1 MKLKHLFLTFS
12 FVVGIFSVAFAQQQ
26 QTALNVATTNP
37 SKPMNFAGNEQACFV
52 TNITNSATDGSGIFI
67 DDMQLQIPDGF
78 DLVSLSVVKNETTLV
93 SNSLSMQLN
102 DTLKPAESYLL
113 NYCIRVNCDAVPT
126 NLSNQFSVFFSNNL
140 QVHYTEHDTIK
151 TFEKRTN
158 DFKLEVPSLSL
169 TVGVGNANTHN
180 NVKNIVWQTPV
191 TDTFTIRNTA
201 GAGPISNLRVS
212 MLLMQNVDAFSDVKF
227 SVVGGQFRNAEVEGG
242 KYYIDLSSSD
252 FQQAG
257 LGDTL
262 NADDQLKVAVSFIPT
277 KFYLQTQAKYLA
289 QVKNGSDVCNE
300 QTNASAICDYHCQE
314 PNVTLSVTTEIIQ
327 QANYCGREFIC
338 DVTFT
343 NTSENTLTNTL
354 KNARIY
360 FENYGYQIISVQDNG
375 TELTASSF
383 NTYPLHTTDI
393 DGDGKPDLLPQE
405 SHTYRIRAILQN
417 PRDNVSLVIN
427 LDGESIDGLNKNRY
441 INISNNLTER
451 QFTLL
456 SPTDTKD
463 GDSAIYR
470 VDVSLNPQYYFQQ
483 NGFMDVDYVGLMYND
498 ELVLT
503 YPRSTSIIQSDS
515 VTIVASCDIPQLFKL
530 VVRTNNCDIIYTK
543 DSVIGKSVV
552 ECPDTLLNSSC
563 VSVHTTEVTSI
574 SPQEIN
580 TCETFTINAVGE
592 LAYLSNDTC
601 SRPQRIIARVYDLE
615 GRLQFESVSCSVSV
629 GGSSYTLQPSNTN
642 AVNNGIAWISD
653 VVSVPFN
660 ETLNVLQLQLNAE
673 VFVKGD
679 HTLPEKNGYNVRVEF
694 AVEDNEDIIHNAN
707 SKGYPLTVYDPEL
720 NPSEPPFP
728 ASSVEG
734 ELMISFSMT
743 RAAETASQHPIRL
756 THVDLPAI
764 NGYYYTTASDV
775 GQPYS
780 VDISNEYALNT
791 ETVGRGARF
800 SHEIKALC
808 YTDMTSYNGTLH
820 GTYTYSDYYASCI
833 ENETFTRDFA
843 KVYTL
848 RAPVIEMNSSV
859 EQALTR
865 LTTWNVFVRNIGG
878 ANAPNVTLRI
888 KPNENNVT
896 NLNIEN
902 VAVGN
907 VIIRNPQYKKI
918 GDDAYVNIG
927 TINVNNNDLVKV
939 TITMSG
945 CTGEGTSY
953 LDVTAIW
960 SCEDIMTMTNL
971 PEEFELRNCN
981 NFFTQLELENMEAVL
996 VAESIYP
1003 NENEKFSLCQEIP
1016 IHLDVYNSG
1025 RAILTDVGFMLD
1037 EKFFSG
1043 NVNIKNDEVYARY
1056 SGVEQII
1063 PNVSSTQFIGN
1074 ISDTNTVISNQILK
1088 YNSGETGLPSRNND
1102 LDVVAMDFS
1111 VMVNCGENDTT
1122 KISPLTFKISA
1133 LGNCGESQEKQF
1145 IYHLP
1150 IEGLDQIQMVGI
1162 TASSSQFV
1170 AMQSG
1175 GIAEGQLTVTVT
1187 NNSLDVLR
1195 NLIVNFELPDG
1206 LTIITTSNNSEIQ
1219 GFALHSTL
1227 KEEGVIDVQLTAPTG
1242 YTIPIGE
1249 SRTFTLT
1256 LQENEPCPK
1265 KSVALINA
1273 GILLDIP
1280 SNCSATGT
1288 CPIYAFTDNDTV
1300 QLERLR
1306 QPVVVTITGADTIC
1320 VGNDVTLTASGAS
1333 TYVWDDNTTNAT
1345 VNVAYPKTTYHV
1357 TGYVGECSDTE
1368 EHTITFME
1376 RLTQPQLM
1384 LVVGADTITNGKIQY
1399 SDWNTLGE
1407 QIIHAES
1414 DINGTLT
1421 PISKPDDNK
1430 CGTYQYQYTIANQC
1444 DTLTASITFEVEN
1457 CDTTTCENNDL
1468 VVIDGKT
1475 GYTLE
1480 DLDVLRGYIQGGA
1493 TLQPTADGG
1502 FTITVH
1508 TNCGE
1513 RTYTLNSCFLEN
1525 ADINKDGV
1533 VNNADID
1540 RLAEMMLEQTNCQNN
1555 QNN

>member
-1 MKLKHLFLTFS
+1 MKLKHLFLTLS
-12 FVVGIFSVAFAQQQ
+12 YVVGICSVVFAQQQ
-26 QTALNVATTNP
+26 PTALNVATTNP

-300 QTNASAICDYHCQE
+300 QINASAICDYHCQE

-338 DVTFT
+338 DVSFT

-552 ECPDTLLNSSC
+552 ECPDTLFNSSC
-563 VSVHTTEVTSI
+563 LSVHTTEVTSVA
-574 SPQEIN
+574 PQEIN
-580 TCETFTINAVGE
+580 TCETFTISAVGE
-592 LAYLSNDTC
+592 LAYLSYDTC

-629 GGSSYTLQPSNTN
+629 DGTSYTLQPSNTN
-642 AVNNGIAWISD
+642 AVNNGIEWISD

-660 ETLNVLQLQLNAE
+660 ETFNVLRLQLNAE
-673 VFVKGD
+673 VFVKGN
-679 HTLPEKNGYNVRVEF
+679 HNLPNRSDCNLRVEF
-694 AVEDNEDIIHNAN
+694 ALEDDEDIIHNAN

-808 YTDMTSYNGTLH
+808 YTDTSYNGTLH
-820 GTYTYSDYYASCI
+820 GTYTYSDYYASCD

-859 EQALTR
+859 EQALTT
-865 LTTWNVFVRNIGG
+865 LTTWNVFVKNTGG

-896 NLNIEN
+896 DLNIRH

-907 VIIRNPQYKKI
+907 QIIDAPQYKKI
-918 GDDAYVNIG
+918 GNVAYVNIG
-927 TINVNNNDLVKV
+927 EINVNNNDLVRV
-939 TITMSG
+939 TITLSG
-945 CTGEGTSY
+945 GCSGEGTSY

-981 NFFTQLELENMEAVL
+981 NFSTQLELQNMEAVL
-996 VAESIYP
+996 VAESDYP
-1003 NENEKFSLCQEIP
+1003 NEEFKLCQEIP
-1016 IHLDVYNSG
+1016 IHLDIYNSG
-1025 RAILTDVGFMLD
+1025 RAMLTDVGLLFD
-1037 EKFFSG
+1037 EEFFSDNVILKNNKIEVTYNGFEHSINTADLLG
-1043 NVNIKNDEVYARY
+1043 NL
-1056 SGVEQII
+1056 
-1063 PNVSSTQFIGN
+1063 
-1074 ISDTNTVISNQILK
+1074 SDTNRVISGKVLRPYSDIM
-1088 YNSGETGLPSRNND
+1088 GLPSRSSNSEV
-1102 LDVVAMDFS
+1102 LSIDFS
-1111 VMVNCGENDTT
+1111 VIITCGAEKMTEIKALQFNT
-1122 KISPLTFKISA
+1122 SA
-1133 LGNCGESQEKQF
+1133 LGNCGEPQKQQF
-1145 IYHLP
+1145 NYHLP
-1150 IEGLDQIQMVGI
+1150 LEGLDQIQMVGV
-1162 TASSSQFV
+1162 TTSSTPFT

-1175 GIAEGQLTVTVT
+1175 GIAEGQITVTVT
-1187 NNSLDVLR
+1187 NNSLNPLD
-1195 NLIVNFELPDG
+1195 NLVVGVKLPDG
-1206 LTIITTSNNSEIQ
+1206 LTVTTPSGNSQIK
-1219 GFALHSTL
+1219 GFALQTEQ
-1227 KEEGVIDVQLTAPTG
+1227 KANGATEVILTAPAD
-1242 YTIPIGE
+1242 YIVPVGE

-1256 LQENEPCPK
+1256 VQENKPCPK
-1265 KSVALINA
+1265 DSKAFAYAEVPIEVGS
-1273 GILLDIP
+1273 D
-1280 SNCSATGT
+1280 CGT
-1288 CPIYAFTDNDTV
+1288 ETCTVRAQTDCDTIEL
-1300 QLERLR
+1300 QRLR
-1306 QPVVVTITGADTIC
+1306 QPVIVTITGDDTVC
-1320 VGNDVTLTASGAS
+1320 VGNEVILTASGANS
-1333 TYVWDDNTTNAT
+1333 YIWDDNTTGAT
-1345 VNVAYPKTTYHV
+1345 KSVAYPKTMYHV
-1357 TGYVGECSDTE
+1357 TGYVDECSDTA
-1368 EHTITFME
+1368 EHTITFVE
-1376 RLTQPQLM
+1376 RLTQPQLI

-1399 SDWNTLGE
+1399 SDWSTLGE

-1414 DINGTLT
+1414 DIDGTLT

-1430 CGTYQYQYTIANQC
+1430 CGIYEYQYTISNQC
-1444 DTLTASITFEVEN
+1444 DSLATSITFEVEN
-1457 CDTTTCENNDL
+1457 CDTMVCEDGDL
-1468 VVIDGKT
+1468 VEIDGKP

-1480 DLDVLRGYIQGGA
+1480 DLDVLRSYVQNGA
-1493 TLQPTADGG
+1493 TLQPSTDGG
-1502 FTITVH
+1502 FTITII

-1513 RTYTLNSCFLEN
+1513 KNYTLNSCFINN

-1540 RLAEMMLEQTNCQNN
+1540 RLAEVILEQTNCQNN

>member
-26 QTALNVATTNP
+26 HTALNVATTNP

-102 DTLKPAESYLL
+102 DTLRPSESYIL
-113 NYCIRVNCDAVPT
+113 NYCIRANCNAIPT
-126 NLSNQFSVFFSNNL
+126 NISNQFSVSFWNTLNINYS
-140 QVHYTEHDTIK
+140 EHDTVK
-151 TFEKRTN
+151 TLVKETD

-212 MLLMQNVDAFSDVKF
+212 MLLMQNADAFSDVKF

-552 ECPDTLLNSSC
+552 ECPDTLFNSSC
-563 VSVHTTEVTSI
+563 LSVHTTEVTSVA
-574 SPQEIN
+574 PQEIN
-580 TCETFTINAVGE
+580 TCETFTISAVGE
-592 LAYLSNDTC
+592 LAYLSYDTC

-629 GGSSYTLQPSNTN
+629 DGTSYTLQPSNTN
-642 AVNNGIAWISD
+642 AVNNGIEWISD

-660 ETLNVLQLQLNAE
+660 ETFNVLRLQLNAE
-673 VFVKGD
+673 VFVKGN
-679 HTLPEKNGYNVRVEF
+679 HNLPNRSDCNLRVEF
-694 AVEDNEDIIHNAN
+694 ALEDDEDIIHNN
-707 SKGYPLTVYDPEL
+707 KY
-720 NPSEPPFP
+720 
-728 ASSVEG
+728 
-734 ELMISFSMT
+734 
-743 RAAETASQHPIRL
+743 RA
-756 THVDLPAI
+756 
-764 NGYYYTTASDV
+764 
-775 GQPYS
+775 
-780 VDISNEYALNT
+780 
-791 ETVGRGARF
+791 
-800 SHEIKALC
+800 
-808 YTDMTSYNGTLH
+808 
-820 GTYTYSDYYASCI
+820 
-833 ENETFTRDFA
+833 
-843 KVYTL
+843 
-848 RAPVIEMNSSV
+848 
-859 EQALTR
+859 
-865 LTTWNVFVRNIGG
+865 
-878 ANAPNVTLRI
+878 
-888 KPNENNVT
+888 
-896 NLNIEN
+896 
-902 VAVGN
+902 
-907 VIIRNPQYKKI
+907 
-918 GDDAYVNIG
+918 
-927 TINVNNNDLVKV
+927 
-939 TITMSG
+939 
-945 CTGEGTSY
+945 
-953 LDVTAIW
+953 
-960 SCEDIMTMTNL
+960 
-971 PEEFELRNCN
+971 
-981 NFFTQLELENMEAVL
+981 
-996 VAESIYP
+996 
-1003 NENEKFSLCQEIP
+1003 
-1016 IHLDVYNSG
+1016 
-1025 RAILTDVGFMLD
+1025 
-1037 EKFFSG
+1037 
-1043 NVNIKNDEVYARY
+1043 
-1056 SGVEQII
+1056 
-1063 PNVSSTQFIGN
+1063 
-1074 ISDTNTVISNQILK
+1074 
-1088 YNSGETGLPSRNND
+1088 
-1102 LDVVAMDFS
+1102 
-1111 VMVNCGENDTT
+1111 
-1122 KISPLTFKISA
+1122 
-1133 LGNCGESQEKQF
+1133 
-1145 IYHLP
+1145 
-1150 IEGLDQIQMVGI
+1150 
-1162 TASSSQFV
+1162 
-1170 AMQSG
+1170 
-1175 GIAEGQLTVTVT
+1175 
-1187 NNSLDVLR
+1187 
-1195 NLIVNFELPDG
+1195 
-1206 LTIITTSNNSEIQ
+1206 
-1219 GFALHSTL
+1219 
-1227 KEEGVIDVQLTAPTG
+1227 
-1242 YTIPIGE
+1242 
-1249 SRTFTLT
+1249 
-1256 LQENEPCPK
+1256 
-1265 KSVALINA
+1265 
-1273 GILLDIP
+1273 
-1280 SNCSATGT
+1280 
-1288 CPIYAFTDNDTV
+1288 
-1300 QLERLR
+1300 
-1306 QPVVVTITGADTIC
+1306 
-1320 VGNDVTLTASGAS
+1320 
-1333 TYVWDDNTTNAT
+1333 
-1345 VNVAYPKTTYHV
+1345 
-1357 TGYVGECSDTE
+1357 
-1368 EHTITFME
+1368 
-1376 RLTQPQLM
+1376 
-1384 LVVGADTITNGKIQY
+1384 
-1399 SDWNTLGE
+1399 
-1407 QIIHAES
+1407 
-1414 DINGTLT
+1414 
-1421 PISKPDDNK
+1421 
-1430 CGTYQYQYTIANQC
+1430 
-1444 DTLTASITFEVEN
+1444 
-1457 CDTTTCENNDL
+1457 
-1468 VVIDGKT
+1468 
-1475 GYTLE
+1475 
-1480 DLDVLRGYIQGGA
+1480 
-1493 TLQPTADGG
+1493 
-1502 FTITVH
+1502 
-1508 TNCGE
+1508 
-1513 RTYTLNSCFLEN
+1513 
-1525 ADINKDGV
+1525 
-1533 VNNADID
+1533 
-1540 RLAEMMLEQTNCQNN
+1540 
-1555 QNN
+1555 

>member
-37 SKPMNFAGNEQACFV
+37 SEPMTFAGNEQAHFV
-52 TNITNSATDGSGIFI
+52 TNITNTATDGSGMFI
-67 DDMQLQIPDGF
+67 DNIQLQIPEGF
-78 DLVSLSVVKNETTLV
+78 DLVSLSLVKNETTLV
-93 SNSLSMQLN
+93 SNTLSMQLN
-102 DTLKPAESYLL
+102 DTLRPSEYYTL

-126 NLSNQFSVFFSNNL
+126 NISNQFSVFFSNNL

-201 GAGPISNLRVS
+201 GAGSISNLRVA
-212 MLLMQNVDAFSDVKF
+212 MLLMQNVDAFSDVRF

-257 LGDTL
+257 LGDTFDS
-262 NADDQLKVAVSFIPT
+262 NEQLRVAVSFIPT

-300 QTNASAICDYHCQE
+300 QINASAICDYHCQE
-314 PNVTLSVTTEIIQ
+314 PNVTLNITSEIIQ
-327 QANYCGREFIC
+327 KANYCGREFIC
-338 DVTFT
+338 DVTLT

-354 KNARIY
+354 KNARFY
-360 FENYGYQIISVQDNG
+360 FGNWGYEITSVQFNG
-375 TELTASSF
+375 TELTATSH
-383 NTYPLHTTDI
+383 NTYSLPTTDI
-393 DGDGKPDLLPQE
+393 DGDGSPDFLPQE
-405 SHTYRIRAILQN
+405 SHTYRIRAVLQE
-417 PRDNVSLVIN
+417 PTDNVSLWV
-427 LDGESIDGLNKNRY
+427 DFRGELVNGLSKSASA
-441 INISNNLTER
+441 IISNNLVER
-451 QFTLL
+451 QNTILT
-456 SPTDTKD
+456 SPTDTK
-463 GDSAIYR
+463 GGEPATYK
-470 VDVSLNPQYYFQQ
+470 VDVNLNPQYYFQQ
-483 NGFMDVDYVGLMYND
+483 RGFMDVDYVGLMYND
-498 ELVLT
+498 ELVKT
-503 YPRSTSIIQSDS
+503 YPERTIIEQSDDI
-515 VTIVASCDIPQLFKL
+515 TIIASCDMPQLFKL
-530 VVRTNNCDIIYTK
+530 VVKTNDCDVIYTK
-543 DSVIGKSVV
+543 KSLMGKSVV

-707 SKGYPLTVYDPEL
+707 SKGYSLTVYDPEL
-720 NPSEPPFP
+720 YDPEYGFPS
-728 ASSVEG
+728 SSVEG
-734 ELMISFSMT
+734 ELKVLLSMT
-743 RAAETASQHPIRL
+743 KAAENALLHPIRL
-756 THVDLPAI
+756 THIDLPAI
-764 NGYYYTTASDV
+764 SGYYYTTTSDV

-780 VDISNEYALNT
+780 VDISDEFAYNT
-791 ETVGRGARF
+791 ENGSRSAGF
-800 SHEIKALC
+800 SQEIKALC
-808 YTDMTSYNGTLH
+808 YTDMTRYNGTLH

-859 EQALTR
+859 EQALTT
-865 LTTWNVFVRNIGG
+865 LTTWNVFVKNTGG

-896 NLNIEN
+896 DLNIRH

-907 VIIRNPQYKKI
+907 QIIDAPQYKKI
-918 GDDAYVNIG
+918 GNVAYVNIG
-927 TINVNNNDLVKV
+927 EINVNNNDLVRV
-939 TITMSG
+939 TITLSG
-945 CTGEGTSY
+945 GCSGEGTSY

-960 SCEDIMTMTNL
+960 SCEDIMNMTNI

-981 NFFTQLELENMEAVL
+981 NFSTQLELQNMEAIL
-996 VAESIYP
+996 VAETEYP
-1003 NENEKFSLCQEIP
+1003 NEEFKLCQEIP
-1016 IHLDVYNSG
+1016 IHLDIYNSG
-1025 RAILTDVGFMLD
+1025 RAMLTDVGLLFD
-1037 EKFFSG
+1037 EKFFSN
-1043 NVNIKNDEVYARY
+1043 NVILKNNKI
-1056 SGVEQII
+1056 GVAYNGFEHSI
-1063 PNVSSTQFIGN
+1063 NTADLIGD
-1074 ISDTNTVISNQILK
+1074 ISDTNTVISTQVLSRYYSELK
-1088 YNSGETGLPSRNND
+1088 GLPSRSSN
-1102 LDVVAMDFS
+1102 LDVLSIDFS
-1111 VMVNCGENDTT
+1111 VIITCGDIT
-1122 KISPLTFKISA
+1122 KIKPLQFNTSA
-1133 LGNCGESQEKQF
+1133 LGNCGEPQKQQF

-1150 IEGLDQIQMVGI
+1150 IEGLDQIQMVGV
-1162 TASSSQFV
+1162 TTSSTPFT

-1175 GIAEGQLTVTVT
+1175 GIAEGQITVTVT
-1187 NNSLDVLR
+1187 NNSLKPLD
-1195 NLIVNFELPDG
+1195 NLVVGVKLPDG
-1206 LTIITTSNNSEIQ
+1206 LTVTTPSGNSQIK
-1219 GFALHSTL
+1219 GFALQT
-1227 KEEGVIDVQLTAPTG
+1227 EQNANGATEVILTAPAD
-1242 YTIPIGE
+1242 YIVPVGE

-1256 LQENEPCPK
+1256 VQENKPCPK
-1265 KSVALINA
+1265 DSKAFAYAEVPIEVGS
-1273 GILLDIP
+1273 D
-1280 SNCSATGT
+1280 CGT
-1288 CPIYAFTDNDTV
+1288 ETCTVRAQTDCDTIEL
-1300 QLERLR
+1300 QRLR
-1306 QPVVVTITGADTIC
+1306 QPVIVTITGDDTVC
-1320 VGNDVTLTASGAS
+1320 VGNEVILTASGANS
-1333 TYVWDDNTTNAT
+1333 YIWDDNTTGAT
-1345 VNVAYPKTTYHV
+1345 ISVAYPKTTYHV
-1357 TGYVGECSDTE
+1357 TGYVDECSDTA
-1368 EHTITFME
+1368 EHTITFVE
-1376 RLTQPQLM
+1376 RLTQPQLI

-1399 SDWNTLGE
+1399 SDWSTLGE

-1414 DINGTLT
+1414 DIDGTLT

-1430 CGTYQYQYTIANQC
+1430 CGIYEYQYTISNQC
-1444 DTLTASITFEVEN
+1444 DSLTASITFEVEN
-1457 CDTTTCENNDL
+1457 CDTMVCEDGDL
-1468 VVIDGKT
+1468 VEIDGKP

-1480 DLDVLRGYIQGGA
+1480 DLDVLRSYVQNGA
-1493 TLQPTADGG
+1493 TLQPTSDGG
-1502 FTITVH
+1502 FTIAIQS
-1508 TNCGE
+1508 NCGE
-1513 RTYTLNSCFLEN
+1513 TTYTLNSCFINN

-1540 RLAEMMLEQTNCQNN
+1540 RLAELILEQTNCQNN